1 MNDKN
6 QAEVDFA
13 AELARLTS
21 EIAANPDDDNL
32 YYQRG
37 RLYWRLGRKSQA
49 ISDYERAVALNSASP
64 AAAALTIA
72 RDVMNFF
79 NKDLYNP

>member
-21 EIAANPDDDNL
+21 EIAANPADDNL

-37 RLYWRLGRKSQA
+37 RLYWRLGHKSQA
-49 ISDYERAVALNSASP
+49 ISDYERAVALNAASP